1 MPEGCGEGNETPPEQ
16 EGDLDKVGSGGR
28 GRTGGAGGGVGMEGC
43 NGGFGECSREVNVGE
58 GDGCRVS
65 PFV

>member
-28 GRTGGAGGGVGMEGC
+28 GRTGGAGGGGR
-43 NGGFGECSREVNVGE
+43 NGGVQW
-58 GDGCRVS
+58 RVR
-65 PFV
+65 

>member
-28 GRTGGAGGGVGMEGC
+28 GRGQEWRGAMEG
-43 NGGFGECSREVNVGE
+43 SVNAAGK
-58 GDGCRVS
+58 
-65 PFV
+65 